1 MERIINVNY
10 KEIIN
15 GEIIGSQQEKW
26 EVEIL
31 FYNFDKKWVLI
42 IVENIDKPESYPV
55 DQLKYLINEIQGK
68 ATTQEER
75 FTDKEVNHII
85 AEFSKFIEN
94 GNK

>member
-31 FYNFDKKWVLI
+31 CYNLNKKWVLI

-55 DQLKYLINEIQGK
+55 DQLKYLINEIGK
-68 ATTQEER
+68 DTTQEER

>member
-10 KEIIN
+10 KEITN
-15 GEIIGSQQEKW
+15 REIIGSQQEQW
-26 EVEIL
+26 EVEIV
-31 FYNFDKKWVLI
+31 YFDKKWVLN

>member
-10 KEIIN
+10 KEITN

-26 EVEIL
+26 EVEIV
-31 FYNFDKKWVLI
+31 FENFDKKWVLN